1 MKICYVE
8 VALPVPL
15 RRVFTYRVPVELSGD
30 LKLGA
35 RIKLPF
41 GRREMVGY
49 AVGLHNELPPD
60 LDIDESKLKDIAEI
74 LDEEPLIT
82 PEILRL
88 TQWTADYYSSFW
100 GEMLKA
106 SLPAGLNSETVRP
119 KRRKAVRLRWS
130 ADTPVRMSVAST
142 RTERGDENSLAGTT
156 DDADEYARVSDER
169 SSAHERSAD
178 TPVRMSVA
186 STRTERGDE
195 SSLAGT
201 TDDADKS
208 VRTPVLEP
216 RGWYYHGGLPHFDGE
231 VVQFVTFRLG
241 DSLPKSVLEE
251 IRLRIEHGKVDLEH
265 EKYRQE
271 IEDYLDSGAGECIL
285 RDPRIA
291 QILQETILEE
301 AGSSIDLKAW
311 VIMPNHAHIL
321 FRMLAG
327 DDLAGVMKRIKG
339 ISARRINELLGRKG
353 KVWQADYFDRF
364 IRDGKHYART
374 FRYIESNPVIA
385 KLVDSPDK
393 WPFGSAFYRSADTP
407 VRMSVVSTPRERGDE
422 SNLAGGTGDADKSVR
437 TPIQQRIID
446 LLKANNGEMLFT
458 DIVDQL
464 GGSATPLNTLAKRG
478 VVEIFVQDVDRDP
491 LKNATIPARDDLTL
505 TDEQNAAFTAI
516 TTALESKEYKG
527 FLLHGVTGSGK
538 TEVYIRAMKHALE
551 LGGSAMMLVPEIA
564 LTPVFSRRLRSVF
577 GSKVAI
583 LHSNLSQGERY
594 DEWRR
599 IRRGDAR
606 IAIGTRSAVFAPLE
620 NISLVIV
627 DEEHDPSYRQ
637 HESPFYNARDVAV
650 MRASLAK
657 AIVVLGS
664 ATPAMESF
672 YNAQNGKYEYLALP
686 ERIGG
691 RGLASAELVDMR
703 DVFKRFGKDVALS
716 PELIEGLTETL
727 HKGEQSIVLLNR
739 RGFSQFVLCRT
750 CGETLKCKNC
760 DITLTFHRGNA
771 KLICHYC
778 NYSEKVP
785 KVCPHCKSEFL
796 YFVGEGTENIADQ
809 LVARFPNARI
819 ERVDRDTMAHK
830 GELDRV
836 LLDFANH
843 KIDMLV
849 GTQMIAKG
857 HDFPNVTLVGVI
869 GIDIG
874 LGLPDL
880 RSAERTFQLITQV
893 AGRSG
898 RGEKPGR
905 VLIQTYY
912 PDHYALRHA
921 LAQDYLGFYKE
932 EIRFRERLAYPPF
945 VVLASILVKHRD
957 HAYASKQANT
967 LRRALDEANADRTV
981 RILGPAPASLSRLKN
996 EFRFQVILKATN
1008 RRHLRERLDFAL
1020 ESAERQGCDL
1030 RTINVEIDP
1039 VNLM

>member
-1 MKICYVE
+1 MAALQKKTRYVE
-8 VALPVPL
+8 AALPVPL
-15 RRVFTYRVPVELSGD
+15 RRVFTYRVPDELGQR

-35 RIKLPF
+35 RMRVSF

-49 AVGLHNELPPD
+49 AVGLHETLPPD
-60 LDIDESKLKDIAEI
+60 LDVDESKLKDIAEI

-82 PEILRL
+82 PEILKL
-88 TQWTADYYSSFW
+88 TQWTADYYASFW

-119 KRRKAVRLRWS
+119 KRRKAVRLL
-130 ADTPVRMSVAST
+130 ASENSPPYT
-142 RTERGDENSLAGTT
+142 VVGSSDNTGTSFVPERGVAVPTSFVGT
-156 DDADEYARVSDER
+156 DGVVLPPSDKKL
-169 SSAHERSAD
+169 
-178 TPVRMSVA
+178 
-186 STRTERGDE
+186 TE
-195 SSLAGT
+195 
-201 TDDADKS
+201 
-208 VRTPVLEP
+208 
-216 RGWYYHGGLPHFDGE
+216 
-231 VVQFVTFRLG
+231 
-241 DSLPKSVLEE
+241 
-251 IRLRIEHGKVDLEH
+251 
-265 EKYRQE
+265 
-271 IEDYLDSGAGECIL
+271 
-285 RDPRIA
+285 A
-291 QILQETILEE
+291 QI
-301 AGSSIDLKAW
+301 
-311 VIMPNHAHIL
+311 N
-321 FRMLAG
+321 
-327 DDLAGVMKRIKG
+327 
-339 ISARRINELLGRKG
+339 
-353 KVWQADYFDRF
+353 
-364 IRDGKHYART
+364 
-374 FRYIESNPVIA
+374 
-385 KLVDSPDK
+385 
-393 WPFGSAFYRSADTP
+393 
-407 VRMSVVSTPRERGDE
+407 
-422 SNLAGGTGDADKSVR
+422 
-437 TPIQQRIID
+437 IID

-464 GGSATPLNTLAKRG
+464 GGSASPLNTLAKRG

-491 LKNATIPARDDLTL
+491 LKNAAIPAREDLTL
-505 TDEQNAAFTAI
+505 TDEQNKAFTAI
-516 TTALESKEYKG
+516 TTALGSKEYKG

-538 TEVYIRAMKHALE
+538 TEVYIRAMQHALE

-657 AIVVLGS
+657 AVVVLGS

-785 KVCPHCKSEFL
+785 KVCPHCNSEFL

-836 LLDFANH
+836 LLDFAAGR
-843 KIDMLV
+843 IDMLV

-945 VVLASILVKHRD
+945 VVLASILIKHRD

-967 LRRALDEANADRTV
+967 LRRALDVANTDKTV

-996 EFRFQVILKATN
+996 EFRLQMILKASA
-1008 RRHLRERLDFAL
+1008 RKHLRERLDFAL